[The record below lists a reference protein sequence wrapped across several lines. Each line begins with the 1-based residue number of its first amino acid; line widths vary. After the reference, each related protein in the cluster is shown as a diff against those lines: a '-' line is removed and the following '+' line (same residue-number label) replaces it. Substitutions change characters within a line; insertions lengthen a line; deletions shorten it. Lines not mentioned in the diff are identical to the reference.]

1 MITPYNNSNTSKK
14 QQVEAMFNNIAP
26 TYDLL
31 NHFLSFNIDKRW
43 RKKLIS
49 KFKTNKTDNILDIAT
64 GTGDLAF
71 ELVKLNPKKIIG
83 IDIAYQMISIGNKK
97 LSKKKLNNILEF
109 RKGDSE
115 NLSFNNEQFDAI
127 SCAFGVRNFENLK
140 KGLSEMYR
148 VLKKEGKLVILEF
161 SKPKNKLIKVL
172 YNFYFNK
179 LLPFIGRIIS
189 KDKYAYKYLPDSV
202 NSFPNGVK
210 FLSLLNETGFS
221 KTKQEILSFGI
232 ASLYIASK

>member
-1 MITPYNNSNTSKK
+1 
-14 QQVEAMFNNIAP
+14 MFNNIAP

-43 RKKLIS
+43 RRKLIS
-49 KFKTNKTDNILDIAT
+49 KFDKSKIDNILDIAT
-64 GTGDLAF
+64 GTGDLSF
-71 ELVKLNPKKIIG
+71 ELVKLKPKKIIG
-83 IDIAYQMISIGNKK
+83 IDIAYQMINIGKK
-97 LSKKKLNNILEF
+97 KILKKKLNNIIEF

-127 SCAFGVRNFENLK
+127 ACAFGVRNFENLQ

-161 SKPKNKLIKVL
+161 SNPKNKLIKIS

-202 NSFPNGVK
+202 NNFPNGVK
-210 FLSLLNETGFS
+210 FLDFLNEAGFT
-221 KTKQEILSFGI
+221 KVKQEILSFGI